1 MPENNEPEQIKMMRR
16 LVEMSAQR
24 TYLNSERNLLVWI
37 RTSLSL
43 MIFGIAVDRFGL
55 LLRRLPLPP
64 PGMHTGHDILSASGG
79 EALVALGMLMAL
91 ISGFR
96 YLTYARSYRRTH
108 AWPYRHGPN
117 FGFVSALLVAVFG
130 VALLVIM
137 FMFTD

>member
-1 MPENNEPEQIKMMRR
+1 MPEQTQPDQIKMMQR

-24 TYLNSERNLLVWI
+24 TYMNTERNLLVWI
-37 RTSLSL
+37 RTALSL

-64 PGMHTGHDILSASGG
+64 LREHISPNTLSTSGG
-79 EALVALGMLMAL
+79 AALVALGMLLAL
-91 ISGFR
+91 VSGFR
-96 YLTYARSYRRTH
+96 YMAYARSYRHNH

-117 FGFVSALLVAVFG
+117 FGFVSALLVALFG
-130 VALLVIM
+130 IALLVIM